1 MKVILKE
8 DVKTLGKKGKVCEVS
23 DGYARN
29 FLIPRGLAMEATQGN
44 VQDLAHKQK
53 QEDMRKQKEKQEALD
68 LCERIKTLDIIIK
81 VKVGEKGRLFGSV
94 TNKEIA
100 DVLDKEYKLK
110 LDKRKIEVKESIKG
124 LGEFPVTVKLHSE
137 VTANLSIKIEAL

>member
-23 DGYARN
+23 DGYGRN
-29 FLIPRGLAMEATQGN
+29 FLIPRGLAVEATQGN

-53 QEDMRKQKEKQEALD
+53 QEDMRKQKEKQEALS
-68 LCERIKTLDIIIK
+68 LCEKIQALGIILK

-100 DVLDKEYKLK
+100 DVLEKEYGLK
-110 LDKRKIEVKESIKG
+110 LDKRKIEVKEAIKG
-124 LGEFPVTVKLHSE
+124 LGEFPVTVKLHPE
-137 VTANLSIKIEAL
+137 VTATLSIKIEAL

>member
-8 DVKTLGKKGKVCEVS
+8 DVKALGKKGKVCEVT

-29 FLIPRGLAMEATQGN
+29 FLIPRGLAVEATQGN

-53 QEDMRKQKEKQEALD
+53 QEELRKQREKQEALD
-68 LCERIKTLDIIIK
+68 LSQKIENMDIIVK

-100 DVLDKEYKLK
+100 EVLEKEYQLK
-110 LDKRKIEVKESIKG
+110 LDKRKIEVKEPIKG
-124 LGEFPVTVKLHSE
+124 LGEYQTTVKLHSE
-137 VTANLSIKIEAL
+137 VTARLKIKIEAQ